1 MLDSASNTW
10 CCFPIV
16 KIHESRNHRGEIET
30 ITPRDVAAN
39 VSLLIFRSYCS
50 AGLYLL
56 LPGGEIQ
63 TLVA

>member
-1 MLDSASNTW
+1 MPEPASNIW

-16 KIHESRNHRGEIET
+16 IIHESRNHEGEIEA
-30 ITPRDVAAN
+30 ITPRDLAAN
-39 VSLLIFRSYCS
+39 VSLPIFGSYCS

-63 TLVA
+63 TLMA